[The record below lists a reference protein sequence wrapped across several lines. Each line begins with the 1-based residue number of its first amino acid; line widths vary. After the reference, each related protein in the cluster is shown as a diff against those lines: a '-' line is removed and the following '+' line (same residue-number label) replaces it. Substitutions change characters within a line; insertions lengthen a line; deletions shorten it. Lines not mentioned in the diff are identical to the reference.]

1 MPFDRKCYCITA
13 LHYQVGISQGWE
25 IDRCNFEILST
36 LMIIFMQSPECPLPT
51 FLFHDFVFLTKVGGG
66 DEDCLYLAVHV
77 PVLEGEPCALFSKL
91 RSQSSDQKW
100 LNLQFPDSTHE
111 PLPVMV
117 WLTGGAFLVGGGSW
131 WVLLVFS
138 LLLNFFLFL
147 LIIFAISQKGI
158 IQIIAGNFSMKYHK
172 QISKTSFAQVWP
184 TVLDDSWNH
193 PGTVQFRSCSF
204 SSVLIFVVVIFVV
217 VTTWL

>member
-1 MPFDRKCYCITA
+1 M
-13 LHYQVGISQGWE
+13 
-25 IDRCNFEILST
+25 
-36 LMIIFMQSPECPLPT
+36 PT

-131 WVLLVFS
+131 
-138 LLLNFFLFL
+138 
-147 LIIFAISQKGI
+147 
-158 IQIIAGNFSMKYHK
+158 
-172 QISKTSFAQVWP
+172 
-184 TVLDDSWNH
+184 
-193 PGTVQFRSCSF
+193 
-204 SSVLIFVVVIFVV
+204 
-217 VTTWL
+217 

>member
-1 MPFDRKCYCITA
+1 MLLHHSFALSGWYFAGLGDRSVQFWNSVNFDDNLHAKPWVPFA
-13 LHYQVGISQGWE
+13 
-25 IDRCNFEILST
+25 NFFVPWS
-36 LMIIFMQSPECPLPT
+36 F
-51 FLFHDFVFLTKVGGG
+51 FHPKVGGG

-131 WVLLVFS
+131 YVLMLSFSPFLNKIFVIAFHFCNFTKKISFKSLPVITEIIINKHQKLLFLRYGPHFWMTHEIILV
-138 LLLNFFLFL
+138 LYNFAHIASSQYLFLMLLFL
-147 LIIFAISQKGI
+147 LF
-158 IQIIAGNFSMKYHK
+158 
-172 QISKTSFAQVWP
+172 
-184 TVLDDSWNH
+184 
-193 PGTVQFRSCSF
+193 
-204 SSVLIFVVVIFVV
+204 
-217 VTTWL
+217 

>member
-1 MPFDRKCYCITA
+1 MLLHHIFAISGWYFAGLGDRSVQFWNSVNFDDNLHAKPWVPFA
-13 LHYQVGISQGWE
+13 
-25 IDRCNFEILST
+25 NFFVPWS
-36 LMIIFMQSPECPLPT
+36 F
-51 FLFHDFVFLTKVGGG
+51 FHPKVGGG

-193 PGTVQFRSCSF
+193 PGTVQFRPCSF
-204 SSVLIFVVVIFVV
+204 SSVLIFVVVTLLFLIV
-217 VTTWL
+217 